1 MNTIG
6 IMANSNHLKKSWI
19 DRRGRIWEWEE
30 TPETIQAL
38 KRLHESA
45 GAANV
50 KRKQEEGPSK

>member
-38 KRLHESA
+38 KRLHGSVE
-45 GAANV
+45 AANA
-50 KRKQEEGPSK
+50 KRNKEEGTSQ